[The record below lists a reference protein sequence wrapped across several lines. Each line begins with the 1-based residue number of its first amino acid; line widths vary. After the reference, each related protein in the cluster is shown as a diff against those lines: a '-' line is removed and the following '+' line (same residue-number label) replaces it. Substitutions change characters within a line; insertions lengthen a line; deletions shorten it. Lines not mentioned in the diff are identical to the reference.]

1 MLIRG
6 NIMCKGFGIGGRDY
20 LEGVGYVKG
29 VWFYFLNYSKLLKD
43 LILRRWVGGICVL
56 RRLFWI

>member
-1 MLIRG
+1 
-6 NIMCKGFGIGGRDY
+6 MCKGFGIGGRDY